1 VTYRPLFSRF
11 LDADPERLHFAAHSH
26 HPWPDV
32 TYDAH
37 QRWWEDSARAMDDKW
52 EEFFADFIPRL
63 RRRLG
68 RLLNLGEGLTIAFAP
83 NTHELV
89 NRVFSTL
96 PTPVEILTTTAEFH
110 SFDRQLRR
118 WEEAG
123 WANVTRIEAEPFASF
138 PERFLERSGRADL
151 IYLSQVFFDS
161 GFVVPDLRGLIDG
174 LPIAATVIIDG
185 YHSFIARPL
194 DLAPIA
200 DRAFF
205 VAGGYKYAMAGEGAA
220 FMHCPPGWGERPVDT
235 GWYAGFGALT
245 ERVDE
250 VSYGANGDRFWGA
263 TQDGSGLYRLE
274 AVLEMLEANTITPH
288 VIQSHVADL
297 QRAFLDRSPALGEL
311 LPPAEFERG
320 SFLTFRRR
328 DANDLYRR
336 LHNRGVITDYRG
348 DRFRIGFGIYHEPED
363 VSRLVGHIQ
372 MIQS

>member
-68 RLLNLGEGLTIAFAP
+68 RLLNLSEGLTIAFAP

>member
-1 VTYRPLFSRF
+1 
-11 LDADPERLHFAAHSH
+11 
-26 HPWPDV
+26 
-32 TYDAH
+32 
-37 QRWWEDSARAMDDKW
+37 MDDKW

-68 RLLNLGEGLTIAFAP
+68 RLLNLSEGLTIAFAP